1 MLSRQAELKSLCRV
15 KKLWWQKYKAAAQ
28 FRFFAP
34 CYMEQFKDIKMEW
47 DLILAREEYLKKM
60 MF

>member
-1 MLSRQAELKSLCRV
+1 MLSRQAELKELQKT

-34 CYMEQFKDIKMEW
+34 CYMEQFKEIKLEW
-47 DLILAREEYLKKM
+47 GLLLAREEYLKKAI
-60 MF
+60 